1 MKLIL
6 ISLMGNVFFTLGFP
20 LISYTILEA
29 MRTFDV
35 RASAAPFD
43 RPLTKWVLFLNLIDE
58 SMLQLQIYLLP
69 AKRGVAV

>member
-43 RPLTKWVLFLNLIDE
+43 RPLTK
-58 SMLQLQIYLLP
+58 
-69 AKRGVAV
+69 